1 MSYSATIRF
10 KKIKADEIFDFFVKM
25 KEHVSNR
32 LDEVAEDDFIYSP
45 YAKNKKKYDEDTWN
59 ILLREDVS
67 NWARNSVFNFRYFYI
82 KDLELLGLYGG
93 PDCLEELFDSTLG
106 FQNSCDQDYDFE
118 YWDKV
123 EPFKAIADKW
133 RVLTPE
139 QVYEEYSKSDYSDY
153 SKEEFLYGG
162 GGYRPAYYAKTMCYD
177 EIWETYL
184 EKTLYNESTIV
195 YLSLFGYHDFK
206 VLQSFTNKVKKL
218 YDLFL
223 EECKVKSKEKA
234 DRNDG

>member
-25 KEHVSNR
+25 KEHVSNN
-32 LDEVAEDDFIYSP
+32 LDKVAEDDFIYSP
-45 YAKNKKKYDEDTWN
+45 YVKNKKKYEEDTYN
-59 ILLREDVS
+59 VLLTEDMG

-93 PDCLEELFDSTLG
+93 PDCLGELFDCTLG

-133 RVLTPE
+133 KTVPLESVLE
-139 QVYEEYSKSDYSDY
+139 KMDRLSDLEYCRDVEKDY
-153 SKEEFLYGG
+153 
-162 GGYRPAYYAKTMCYD
+162 PQYYAKTACYE
-177 EIWETYL
+177 EIWETYI

-206 VLQSFTNKVKKL
+206 VLQSFTNKVKGL
-218 YDLFL
+218 YDKFL
-223 EECKVKSKEKA
+223 EECKVKSEEKA
-234 DRNDG
+234 DRTDD